1 MIRISTNIDSLVHSV
16 AIKVEGLS
24 VHGEMNDRLL
34 RTVTSGI
41 LPVMKTRI
49 HELGLASDGSPI
61 GRYSKKPIYVSVTA
75 NPGNAK
81 AFGTPTGKPNAM
93 GIAEAVFQ
101 HGAKKGQPHKSK
113 YFPGGY
119 DEFKTSIGRNELG
132 SVNLSLS
139 GQLNNQLKIIPT
151 ENGEGYG
158 WDNKKQ
164 LDIALGMEKKYGKK
178 IWGLSEEEEKLVGD
192 IVKEFIQDAFSS

>member
-1 MIRISTNIDSLVHSV
+1 MISVITNMDSLVHSV
-16 AIKVEGLS
+16 AIKIDGLAAR
-24 VHGEMNDRLL
+24 GEMNDRLL

-49 HELGLASDGSPI
+49 HEQGLATDGTSI
-61 GRYSKKPIYVSVTA
+61 GKYSKKPIYVSITG
-75 NPGNAK
+75 NPGSAK

-101 HGAKKGQPHKSK
+101 HGPKKGQAHKSK

-119 DEFKTSIGRNELG
+119 DEFKTAIGRNELG

-139 GQLNNQLKIIPT
+139 GQLNSQLKIIPT
-151 ENGEGYG
+151 ETGEGYG

-164 LDIALGMEKKYGKK
+164 LDIALAMERKYGKK

-192 IVKEFIQDAFSS
+192 IVKEFISDAFSS